1 MARRPRIVAARVA
14 TDIADATR
22 SFERWLAAR
31 VHLRRDDLE
40 HKHAQM
46 AADTFSFLRASFYR
60 WAQLW
65 PRELPELADAHRVL
79 AVGDLHVENYGTW
92 RDVEG
97 RLVWGVNDFDE
108 ATFLPYTFDLV
119 RLATSAGLAAAEGHL
134 NLDLKEACAAVLAG
148 YSASLRIGGKPMILA
163 ENDRWLRKLATGRL
177 RDPVVFW
184 DRMRALPTARG
195 ALPPNVQGLLLQR
208 LPDGVARV
216 RFVRRRS
223 GLGSLGRD
231 RVVAFADWYGASVA
245 HEAKALAPSAW
256 EWAHSPSS
264 AGRIHYLDL
273 LATAVRC
280 LDPMTDVR
288 EGWLIRR
295 LSPDCSRV
303 ELVQLPKRRDEVRL
317 LKAMG
322 WEAGNVHLGSRGAAK
337 AVLVDLTRRRQG
349 WLRDAATRMA
359 RLVRADWKE
368 WRAKYRKP
376 GS

>member
-1 MARRPRIVAARVA
+1 LATAIV
-14 TDIADATR
+14 DATR
-22 SFERWLAAR
+22 SYERWLGAR
-31 VHLRRDDLE
+31 LKLRRDDLDY
-40 HKHAQM
+40 KHEQM

-65 PRELPELADAHRVL
+65 PEELPELSEAPRVMS
-79 AVGDLHVENYGTW
+79 VGDLHVENFGTW
-92 RDVEG
+92 RDLEG

-108 ATFLPYTFDLV
+108 ATTLPYTCDLV

-148 YSASLRIGGKPMILA
+148 YSGALRGGGRPMVLA

-177 RDPVVFW
+177 RDPIVFW
-184 DRMRALPTARG
+184 ERIRALATARG

-208 LPDGVARV
+208 LPDGATRV
-216 RFVRRRS
+216 RFARRRA
-223 GLGSLGRD
+223 GLGSLGLERQ
-231 RVVAFADWYGASVA
+231 VAIAEWQGAAIA

-256 EWAHSPSS
+256 EWAHPAHS
-264 AGRIHYLDL
+264 AGRIHYLD
-273 LATAVRC
+273 AIAGAVRC
-280 LDPMTDVR
+280 PDPLVEVR

-295 LSPDCSRV
+295 LAPDCSRI
-303 ELVQLPKRRDEVRL
+303 ELSMLPKRRDEARL

-322 WEAGNVHLGSRGAAK
+322 WETGNVHLGTRGAAK
-337 AVLVDLTRRRQG
+337 AILVDLTRRRQG

-368 WRAKYRKP
+368 WRAR
-376 GS
+376 